1 MFRLYVVFHGS
12 PCKSKVI
19 TLFTKNSIVAHF
31 LTLLFFSIFAI
42 HDEARFCTIPFDFK
56 VDSIEML
63 PHLSFVVM
71 CVGTSRTLVRCSGMF
86 YKLVLSHR
94 FLFSCFVITFLAFIL
109 RV

>member
-42 HDEARFCTIPFDFK
+42 HDEARFCIIIPFDIK
-56 VDSIEML
+56 VGSIEML
-63 PHLSFVVM
+63 SHLNEW
-71 CVGTSRTLVRCSGMF
+71 
-86 YKLVLSHR
+86 LSN
-94 FLFSCFVITFLAFIL
+94 
-109 RV
+109 